1 MLFKLEK
8 IIPGELA
15 YPMPLVTRTVVW
27 TALCAGCAGPS
38 IFLAILVRANP
49 LALAISCIAF
59 VAAYVVLTGTEFWIS
74 LWQRDSAR
82 RAIIAGFTLRIL
94 ASIVF
99 PLGMMLDMIP
109 GMVIAEL
116 IGFDAEKFHRLSAAQ
131 TFVMAFLFGIS
142 MNFILWLGIAML
154 YPITY
159 RIKPSKRPAGVCTR
173 CGYDLRAS
181 PIRCP
186 ECGEPTPASAATA
199 LPTVEAPPGAPCH
212 SESQT

>member
-74 LWQRDSAR
+74 LWQRDSVR

-154 YPITY
+154 YPITH

-186 ECGEPTPASAATA
+186 ECGGPTPAAA
-199 LPTVEAPPGAPCH
+199 LPTVEAPPGAPRH